1 MPNLFD
7 YLAWR
12 GDLSFSAVPPCE
24 ADELLLS
31 QLSYILFDGFVPSL
45 SHGGSVLLKDAA
57 RAVLKQGQDGNGV
70 HQIGYM
76 WRDDQRLLS
85 MLETSPRY
93 AFLSLSCYESELTEN
108 AQFGALTISLLDSLH
123 CISFRGTDD
132 TLIGWKE
139 DCALA
144 FSEPV
149 PAQIMSA
156 GYLNRVA
163 EQLKKGRLMI
173 LGHSKGGN
181 LAAYA
186 AAKAPES
193 VRERIDLIVSC
204 DGPGLDKSIV
214 SGPEYRS
221 VSGHFKKYV
230 PQSSVV
236 GMLLESEDNYTVVKS
251 DGLGLLQHSA
261 FSWQISGPSLV
272 RQAQPTQGSRY
283 VNHVIK
289 QWLDDMDENKRRQFV
304 TALFEVLE
312 KTDLTSVD
320 QINARF
326 LFNLPSALLK
336 TRTVDPAL
344 RAQLHGE
351 LRALILTALRT
362 LALSGAQDSPAPRD
376 ER

>member
-12 GDLSFSAVPPCE
+12 GDLPFSAVPPCE

-31 QLSYILFDGFVPSL
+31 QLSYIFFDGFVPSQG
-45 SHGGSVLLKDAA
+45 HGSVLLKDAA
-57 RAVLKQGQDGNGV
+57 HAVLRQGQDGKGV

-85 MLETSPRY
+85 MLQASPRY
-93 AFLSLSCYESELTEN
+93 ASLALSCYESELTEN
-108 AQFGALTISLLDSLH
+108 AQFGALTISLSDSLH

-156 GYLNRVA
+156 GYLRRVA
-163 EQLKKGRLMI
+163 GQVKGRLML

-193 VRERIDLIVSC
+193 VRERIGLIVSC

-221 VSGHFKKYV
+221 VSGRFKKYV

-336 TRTVDPAL
+336 TRSVDPAL

-351 LRALILTALRT
+351 LRALIRTALRT
-362 LALSGAQDSPAPRD
+362 LALSGAQGSPAPRD